1 MPTSSTIDYLS
12 PEQLLQ
18 DSRIAA
24 ALAWLRER
32 SEEALAEQ
40 IAFCEVPSP
49 PFGEQARGDHLIQR
63 FKAEGLEDVRRD
75 SEGNVIARVSAQED
89 GLAVVV
95 AAHLDSVFPP
105 EVHPKVQRHGA
116 ILRAPG
122 IGDNARGLTCMLMLA
137 RALRQFRLRPR
148 RPLLLVGTVGEEGAG
163 NLRGV
168 RHLLAR
174 ELAPERIGAFLVVD
188 GLHAGYVTASGQG
201 VIRER
206 VTCTGPGGHSYV
218 HFGRPNPIHAL
229 GRALAEIAALSAR
242 LAPWRDDPALA
253 SLPAATCS
261 VTRIGG
267 GTSINALPEEAW
279 FELDLRAADAEK
291 LAEVHRAY
299 RSAVKQAVRA
309 EHGRAAFEQ
318 SPPATGALDL
328 SFKVLGER
336 PAGRLAEDAPLVQA
350 ALSAARFITGSAHLG
365 EPASCDVNIPLSLGV
380 PGVVIGGGGSGG
392 DTHALTEW
400 YDATD
405 SFQGLQ
411 LLLLLSLMAAGLAE
425 DKPDAWKES

>member
-1 MPTSSTIDYLS
+1 MPTSATIDYLS
-12 PEQLLQ
+12 PEQLVR
-18 DSRIAA
+18 DARIAA

-49 PFGEQARGDHLIQR
+49 PFGEQARGDHLMQR
-63 FKAEGLEDVRRD
+63 FTAEGLEDVRRD
-75 SEGNVIARVSAQED
+75 SEGNIIARVPAQEE

-105 EVHPKVQRHGA
+105 EVHPKVQRRGP

-137 RALRQFRLRPR
+137 RALRQFGLELR
-148 RPLLLVGTVGEEGAG
+148 RPLILVGTVGEEGAG

-168 RHLLAR
+168 RHLLAH
-174 ELAPERIGAFLVVD
+174 ELAPEGVGAFLVVD

-206 VTCTGPGGHSYV
+206 VICKGPGGHSYV

-242 LAPWRDDPALA
+242 LAPWRDDPALS

-299 RSAVKQAVRA
+299 RAAVKQAVRA

-318 SPPATGALDL
+318 PSSLAGALEL

-365 EPASCDVNIPLSLGV
+365 EPASCDVNIPLSLSV

-425 DKPDAWKES
+425 NKSEA

>member
-1 MPTSSTIDYLS
+1 MPTSSLIEYLS
-12 PEQLLQ
+12 PEQLMR
-18 DSRIAA
+18 DARVAA

-32 SEEALAEQ
+32 SEETLTEQ
-40 IAFCEVPSP
+40 VAFCEVPAP
-49 PFGEQARGDHLIQR
+49 PFGEEARGEHLMAR
-63 FKAEGLEDVRRD
+63 LKAEGLHDVRRD
-75 SEGNVIARVSAQED
+75 SEGNIIARVPAQQD
-89 GLAVVV
+89 GPSVVI

-105 EVHPKVQRHGA
+105 EVHPKVQRHGQ

-137 RALRQFRLRPR
+137 RTLRRFGLKAR
-148 RPLLLVGTVGEEGAG
+148 RPIVLVGSVGEEGAG

-168 RHLLAR
+168 RHLLAH
-174 ELAPERIGAFLVVD
+174 EIAPESIGAFLVVD
-188 GLHAGYVTASGQG
+188 GLHAGYITCSGQG

-206 VTCTGPGGHSYV
+206 VICRGPGGHSYA

-229 GRALAEIAALSAR
+229 GCALAQIAALSER
-242 LAPWRDDPALA
+242 LAPWRNDPELSAL
-253 SLPAATCS
+253 PTATCS

-279 FELDLRAADAEK
+279 FELDLRAADANK
-291 LAEVHRAY
+291 LAEVHAAY
-299 RSAVKQAVRA
+299 RAAVEQAVTA
-309 EHGRAAFEQ
+309 EHGR
-318 SPPATGALDL
+318 GAYERPGTTTEKL
-328 SFKVLGER
+328 SLTFKVLGER
-336 PAGRLAEDAPLVQA
+336 PAGRMPEDAPLVQA
-350 ALSAARFITGSAHLG
+350 SLAAARCITGSAHLG

-405 SFQGLQ
+405 SYQGPQ
-411 LLLLLSLMAAGLAE
+411 LLLLLTLMAAGLA
-425 DKPDAWKES
+425 DPAS

>member
-1 MPTSSTIDYLS
+1 MPTSSLIEYLS
-12 PEQLLQ
+12 PEQLMR
-18 DSRIAA
+18 DARVAA

-32 SEEALAEQ
+32 SEETLTEQ
-40 IAFCEVPSP
+40 VAFCEVPAP
-49 PFGEQARGDHLIQR
+49 PFGEEARGEHLMAR
-63 FKAEGLEDVRRD
+63 LKAEGLHDVRRD
-75 SEGNVIARVSAQED
+75 SEGNIIARVPAQQD
-89 GLAVVV
+89 GPSVVI

-105 EVHPKVQRHGA
+105 EVHPKVQRHGQ

-137 RALRQFRLRPR
+137 RTLRRFGLKAR
-148 RPLLLVGTVGEEGAG
+148 RPIVLVGSVGEEGAG

-168 RHLLAR
+168 RHLLAH
-174 ELAPERIGAFLVVD
+174 EIAPESIGAFLVVD
-188 GLHAGYVTASGQG
+188 GLHAGYITCSGQG

-206 VTCTGPGGHSYV
+206 VICRGPGGHSYA

-229 GRALAEIAALSAR
+229 GCALAQIAALSER
-242 LAPWRDDPALA
+242 LAPWRNDPELSAL
-253 SLPAATCS
+253 PTATCS

-279 FELDLRAADAEK
+279 FELDLRAADANK
-291 LAEVHRAY
+291 LAEVHAAY
-299 RSAVKQAVRA
+299 RAAVEQAVTA
-309 EHGRAAFEQ
+309 EHGR
-318 SPPATGALDL
+318 GAYERPGTTTEKL
-328 SFKVLGER
+328 SLTFKVLGER
-336 PAGRLAEDAPLVQA
+336 PAGRMPEDAPLVQA
-350 ALSAARFITGSAHLG
+350 ALAAARCITGSAHLG

-405 SFQGLQ
+405 SYQGPQ
-411 LLLLLSLMAAGLAE
+411 LLLLLTLMAAGLA
-425 DKPDAWKES
+425 DPAS